1 MHDHISTISQNPT
14 QKFHEKLKNPKIFE
28 KPQNLGL
35 NAWNVWEREDL
46 EVIPQERGLNKAET
60 WLEWR
65 FKCGREDWI
74 EREGFILSREM
85 WESEI

>member
-1 MHDHISTISQNPT
+1 MHEHIATKQHNPT
-14 QKFHEKLKNPKIFE
+14 QKISQKSQ

-46 EVIPQERGLNKAET
+46 DVIPQERGLNKAET